1 MNISEGY
8 CATYLVLKWRMVFC
22 PTMKNGLG
30 LLFRISV
37 ITMQRIILSY
47 KANEAF
53 CEHHFY

>member
-8 CATYLVLKWRMVFC
+8 CAIYLAPKWRMVFY

-37 ITMQRIILSY
+37 ITMQRIILNY

-53 CEHHFY
+53 GEHHFY